1 MKEQHSDLDQ
11 NLSRTRKQRA
21 ALAEFGIVAFR
32 SDDLDVLLTK
42 ATALVGEGLGI
53 ERAKVLQLIEPGD
66 KMLIRAGVGWKP
78 GVVGNVTVD
87 ADEGSAA
94 GYALLSGKPVISEDV
109 QHDKRFRYPDV
120 LREHGIKSA
129 VNVIIE
135 GERNAFGVLVVV
147 SQQKRRF
154 TEDDINFL
162 KSYANLLA
170 AAIDRLESHRKLAA
184 VAGQKETL
192 LRELQHRVKNN
203 VQLMMCFVDLERRKT
218 SDDVTRKTLDSIAF
232 RVEAL
237 ALTYNQLEFRGE
249 SSHIEFCAY
258 LKELCLALGRL
269 RAHPAIDI
277 DVDCTRLVLNA
288 DQALP
293 LGLFASEFIMNS
305 FKHAFPEG
313 RGAITVSLEQVEE
326 HKARLSLADN
336 GVGSS
341 TTAQSSKGSG
351 MGLMEQLAK
360 QASAKL
366 AWERQD
372 GTRANLAFPIR

>member
-1 MKEQHSDLDQ
+1 VNDQPSDLDAS
-11 NLSRTRKQRA
+11 LSRTRQQRG
-21 ALAEFGIVAFR
+21 ALAEFGISAFR
-32 SDDLDVLLTK
+32 CDDLDMLLTK

-53 ERAKVLQLIEPGD
+53 ERAKVLQVIEPGD
-66 KMLIRAGVGWKP
+66 KLLIRAGVGWMP
-78 GVVGNVTVD
+78 GVVGKVTID

-94 GYALLSGKPVISEDV
+94 GYALLSGEPVISEDV
-109 QHDKRFRYPDV
+109 QDDERFRYPNI

-135 GERNAFGVLVVV
+135 GERKPFGVLEVD

-184 VAGQKETL
+184 AASQKETL

-203 VQLMMCFVDLERRKT
+203 VQLMAGFVDLERRKA
-218 SDDVTRKTLDSIAF
+218 SDEITRKILDVIAF

-237 ALTYNQLEFRGE
+237 ALTYNKLEFRGE
-249 SSHIEFCAY
+249 SSSLEFCSY
-258 LKELCLALGRL
+258 LKELCRALVKL
-269 RAHPAIDI
+269 PAGSTVDI
-277 DVDCTRLVLNA
+277 NVDCSRLVLNA

-293 LGLFASEFIMNS
+293 LGLFVSEFIMNS
-305 FKHAFPEG
+305 FKHAFPGG
-313 RGAITVSLEQVEE
+313 RGTITVMLDQVDQC
-326 HKARLSLADN
+326 KARLLLADD

-341 TTAQSSKGSG
+341 STVQSGKGSG
-351 MGLMEQLAK
+351 IRLMEQLAK
-360 QASAKL
+360 QASAKI
-366 AWERQD
+366 AWERQR
-372 GTRANLAFPIR
+372 GTRVTLKFPIL